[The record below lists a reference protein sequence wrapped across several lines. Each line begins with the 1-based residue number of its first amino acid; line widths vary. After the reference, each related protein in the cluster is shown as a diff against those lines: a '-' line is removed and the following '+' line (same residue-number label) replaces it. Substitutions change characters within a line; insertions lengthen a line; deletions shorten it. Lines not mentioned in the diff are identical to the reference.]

1 MAIIPALKNSLTY
14 VIFINYQWNDIKL
27 KHRHFCV
34 CWSIQNP
41 TFFFLRIIH
50 QVFCEFL
57 HERIVFSSFGF
68 FFGDV
73 AIIRAEILM
82 RQLRYPENITSDVH
96 LPRYITELIYRFSI
110 GRDLLPATDTNV
122 QLRKSYSLPS
132 TLSTGSFI
140 PLKKLTVPPLCLLR
154 LSSCVP
160 FPRCIRRLQAAQYD
174 DVYLQLEALGNSIH
188 KSEICIGFY
197 EKEKNY
203 GTTTEATWYINI
215 RCAEKI

>member
-1 MAIIPALKNSLTY
+1 MKWHKIETSSSQCLLIDTESY
-14 VIFINYQWNDIKL
+14 IF
-27 KHRHFCV
+27 
-34 CWSIQNP
+34 S
-41 TFFFLRIIH
+41 LRIIY

-82 RQLRYPENITSDVH
+82 RQLRYPENITSDEH

-188 KSEICIGFY
+188 KSEILYRILWERRKLWNNDRG
-197 EKEKNY
+197 NLVH
-203 GTTTEATWYINI
+203 
-215 RCAEKI
+215 

>member
-1 MAIIPALKNSLTY
+1 MLIDTESY
-14 VIFINYQWNDIKL
+14 
-27 KHRHFCV
+27 
-34 CWSIQNP
+34 
-41 TFFFLRIIH
+41 FFFLRIIY
-50 QVFCEFL
+50 QVFCEFP

-140 PLKKLTVPPLCLLR
+140 PAKETNCTSSLPPPSFFLR
-154 LSSCVP
+154 AISPL
-160 FPRCIRRLQAAQYD
+160 
-174 DVYLQLEALGNSIH
+174 H
-188 KSEICIGFY
+188 
-197 EKEKNY
+197 
-203 GTTTEATWYINI
+203 
-215 RCAEKI
+215 